1 MHSPIEKCLQGA
13 KVLWNRP
20 QGSGYFRMGLQC
32 DSGILRAEPGQFL
45 MVRLKGQQSP
55 LLRRPFSIHQ
65 AIVDG
70 DQIRG
75 FEILYKVVGDG
86 TALLARSREGD
97 GIDVLGPLGK
107 GFAVNPELRTIVC
120 VAGGIG
126 VAPFLFLAA
135 RMSAAGFDMSRF
147 VVFLGG
153 RTKSDLLCVDD
164 FTALGIVPR
173 LTTDDGSRGRKGLVT
188 VPLDDAI
195 LTSPPDMLYAC
206 GPLPMLRAVM
216 SIAAHHDVQC
226 QVSIETIM
234 ACGMGACL
242 GCAVE
247 GKGEND
253 AYRHA
258 CVDGPVFD
266 AEEISL

>member
-13 KVLWNRP
+13 TIVWNRP
-20 QGSGYFRMGLQC
+20 QGSGHYRMGLQC
-32 DSGILRAEPGQFL
+32 GSGLMMAEPGQFL

-55 LLRRPFSIHQ
+55 LLRRPFSIHR
-65 AIVDG
+65 AIMDG
-70 DQIRG
+70 DHVRG

-86 TALLARSREGD
+86 TALLARCGKGD

-107 GFAVNPELRTIVC
+107 GFAVNPEHETIFC

-126 VAPFLFLAA
+126 VAPFLFLAE

-147 VVFLGG
+147 FIFLGG
-153 RTKSDLLCVDD
+153 RTKNDLLCVDE
-164 FTALGIVPR
+164 FAALGISVR
-173 LTTDDGSRGRKGLVT
+173 VTTDDGSWGAKGLVT
-188 VPLDDAI
+188 VPLDDGVRA
-195 LTSPPDMLYAC
+195 SPPDMLYAC
-206 GPLPMLRAVM
+206 GPLPMLREVM
-216 SIAAHHDVQC
+216 MIAATHDVRC

-242 GCAVE
+242 GCAVK
-247 GKGEND
+247 GKEKHD
-253 AYRHA
+253 AYLHA

-266 AEEISL
+266 AKEISL